1 MKASK
6 IASIAYY
13 VLLALSVVVFVLFFC
28 VGFGNQESLPSGLY
42 KSPQFT
48 DLLMYWMY
56 ALAAICGICTLVGA
70 VTAKGGKID
79 SNMPKWGSV
88 LAKAGLWLFLP
99 VLVITWFAGPALFDS
114 TSPIMT
120 GTGLYEDAFWLQA
133 TDAIIYT
140 IYVLLVVTA
149 VALVASLTG
158 IFKK

>member
-6 IASIAYY
+6 IASIVYY
-13 VLLALSVVVFVLFFC
+13 ILIAVSAVVLVLFFC
-28 VGFGNQESLPSGLY
+28 VGFGNQESLPSGFY
-42 KSPQFT
+42 KSPQYT

-56 ALAAICGICTLVGA
+56 ALAAICGVCTLVGA

-79 SNMPKWGSV
+79 SNMPAWGKA
-88 LAKAGLWLFLP
+88 LATIGLWLFIP
-99 VLVITWFAGPALFDS
+99 VMVAAWFMGSKA
-114 TSPIMT
+114 PIMT

-140 IYVLLVVTA
+140 VYVLLGVTA
-149 VALVASLTG
+149 LALIVGLTG

>member
-13 VLLALSVVVFVLFFC
+13 VLLAISLVVFVLFFC
-28 VGFGNQESLPSGLY
+28 VGFGREEAVASGF
-42 KSPQFT
+42 KKAPQFLS
-48 DLLMYWMY
+48 LLMYWMY

-79 SNMPKWGSV
+79 SNMPAWGTA
-88 LAKAGLWLFLP
+88 LAKVGLWLFLP
-99 VLVITWFAGPALFDS
+99 VLVVTWFLGSKAPL
-114 TSPIMT
+114 MT

-140 IYVLLVVTA
+140 VYVLLVVTA
-149 VALVASLTG
+149 VALVASLSG

>member
-6 IASIAYY
+6 IASIVYY
-13 VLLALSVVVFVLFFC
+13 ILIAVSAVVLVLFFC
-28 VGFGNQESLPSGLY
+28 VGFGNQESLPSGFY
-42 KSPQFT
+42 KSPQYT

-56 ALAAICGICTLVGA
+56 ALAAICGVCTLVGA

-79 SNMPKWGSV
+79 SNMPAWGKA
-88 LAKAGLWLFLP
+88 LATIGLWLFIP
-99 VLVITWFAGPALFDS
+99 VMVVAWFMSNA
-114 TSPIMT
+114 TPIMT

-140 IYVLLVVTA
+140 VYVLLGVTA
-149 VALVASLTG
+149 LALIVGLTG

>member
-6 IASIAYY
+6 IASIVYY
-13 VLLALSVVVFVLFFC
+13 ILIAVSAVVLVLFFC
-28 VGFGNQESLPSGLY
+28 VGFGNQESLPSGFY
-42 KSPQFT
+42 KSPQYT

-56 ALAAICGICTLVGA
+56 ALAAICGVCTLIGA

-79 SNMPKWGSV
+79 SNMPAWGKA
-88 LAKAGLWLFLP
+88 LATIGLWLFIP
-99 VLVITWFAGPALFDS
+99 VMVVAWFMSNA
-114 TSPIMT
+114 TPIMT

-140 IYVLLVVTA
+140 VYVLLGVTA
-149 VALVASLTG
+149 LALIVGLTG

>member
-1 MKASK
+1 M
-6 IASIAYY
+6 
-13 VLLALSVVVFVLFFC
+13 
-28 VGFGNQESLPSGLY
+28 ESLPSGYY

-56 ALAAICGICTLVGA
+56 ALVAICAVCTIAGA
-70 VTAKGGKID
+70 VTAKGGKIE
-79 SNMPKWGSV
+79 SNMPKFGKI
-88 LAKAGLWLFLP
+88 LAKVGLWLFLP
-99 VLVITWFAGPALFDS
+99 VLVISWFVGS

-149 VALVASLTG
+149 IALIASLTG

>member
-13 VLLALSVVVFVLFFC
+13 VLLALSAVVFVLFFC
-28 VGFGNQESLPSGLY
+28 VGFGNMESLPSGYY

-79 SNMPKWGSV
+79 SNMPTWGTV
-88 LAKAGLWLFLP
+88 LAKVGLWLFLP
-99 VLVITWFAGPALFDS
+99 VLVITWFVGPGLFGS
-114 TSPIMT
+114 TAPLMT

-140 IYVLLVVTA
+140 VYVLLVVTA
-149 VALVASLTG
+149 VALVASLSG

>member
-6 IASIAYY
+6 IASIVYY
-13 VLLALSVVVFVLFFC
+13 ILIAVSAVVLVLFFC
-28 VGFGNQESLPSGLY
+28 VGFGNQESLPSGFY
-42 KSPQFT
+42 KSPQYT

-56 ALAAICGICTLVGA
+56 ALAAICGICTVVGA

-79 SNMPKWGSV
+79 SNMPAWGKA
-88 LAKAGLWLFLP
+88 LATIGLWLFIP
-99 VLVITWFAGPALFDS
+99 VMVVAWFMSNA
-114 TSPIMT
+114 TPIMT

-140 IYVLLVVTA
+140 VYVLLGVTA
-149 VALVASLTG
+149 LALIVGLTG

>member
-13 VLLALSVVVFVLFFC
+13 VLLAVSAVVLVLFFC
-28 VGFGNQESLPSGLY
+28 VGFGNMESLPSGYY

-70 VTAKGGKID
+70 ITAKGGKID
-79 SNMPKWGSV
+79 SNMPTWGTV
-88 LAKAGLWLFLP
+88 LAKVGLWLFLP
-99 VLVITWFAGPALFDS
+99 VLAVTWFLGS
-114 TSPIMT
+114 KSPIMT

-140 IYVLLVVTA
+140 VYVLLIVTA
-149 VALVASLTG
+149 VALVASLSG

>member
-6 IASIAYY
+6 IASIVYY
-13 VLLALSVVVFVLFFC
+13 VLIALSVVVLVLFFC
-28 VGFGNQESLPSGLY
+28 VGFGNMESLPSGYY

-56 ALAAICGICTLVGA
+56 ALAAICGVCTVAGA
-70 VTAKGGKID
+70 VTAKGGKVD
-79 SNMPKWGSV
+79 SNMPAWGKV
-88 LAKAGLWLFLP
+88 LAKVGLWLFLP
-99 VLVITWFAGPALFDS
+99 VLVVTWFLGSKA
-114 TSPIMT
+114 PIMT

-140 IYVLLVVTA
+140 VYVLLVVTA
-149 VALVASLTG
+149 LALVASLSG

>member
-13 VLLALSVVVFVLFFC
+13 ILIALSAVVLVLFFC
-28 VGFGNQESLPSGLY
+28 VGFGNMESLPSGYY

-56 ALAAICGICTLVGA
+56 ALAAICGVCTLVGA
-70 VTAKGGKID
+70 VTAKGGKVD
-79 SNMPKWGSV
+79 SNMPAWGKA
-88 LAKAGLWLFLP
+88 LAKVGLWLFLP
-99 VLVITWFAGPALFDS
+99 VLVVTWFMSS

-149 VALVASLTG
+149 IALVASLSG

>member
-13 VLLALSVVVFVLFFC
+13 ILLAVSAVVLVLFFC
-28 VGFGNQESLPSGLY
+28 VGFGNMESLPSGYY
-42 KSPQFT
+42 KSPQYT

-56 ALAAICGICTLVGA
+56 ALAAICGVCTLVGA
-70 VTAKGGKID
+70 VTAKGGKVD
-79 SNMPKWGSV
+79 SNMPAWGTV
-88 LAKAGLWLFLP
+88 LAKVGLWLFLP
-99 VLVITWFAGPALFDS
+99 VLVGAWFVGS
-114 TSPIMT
+114 KSPIMT

-140 IYVLLVVTA
+140 VYVLLIVTA
-149 VALVASLTG
+149 VALVASLSG

>member
-6 IASIAYY
+6 IASIVYY

-28 VGFGNQESLPSGLY
+28 VGFGNMESLPSGYY
-42 KSPQFT
+42 KSPQYT
-48 DLLMYWMY
+48 DVLMYWMY
-56 ALAAICGICTLVGA
+56 ALAAICGVCTLVGA
-70 VTAKGGKID
+70 VTAKGGKVD
-79 SNMPKWGSV
+79 SNMPKWGV
-88 LAKAGLWLFLP
+88 ALAKVGLWLFLP
-99 VLVITWFAGPALFDS
+99 VLVITWFVGS

-149 VALVASLTG
+149 VALIASLSG

>member
-13 VLLALSVVVFVLFFC
+13 VLLIISVVVFVLFFC
-28 VGFGNQESLPSGLY
+28 VGFGNMESLPSGLY

-56 ALAAICGICTLVGA
+56 ALAAICGVCTLVGA
-70 VTAKGGKID
+70 VAAKGGKVD
-79 SNMPKWGSV
+79 SNMPKWGAA

-99 VLVITWFAGPALFDS
+99 VLVISWFVGARLGSANPL
-114 TSPIMT
+114 MT

-140 IYVLLVVTA
+140 VYVLLAVTA
-149 VALVASLTG
+149 VALIASLTG

>member
-6 IASIAYY
+6 IASIVYY
-13 VLLALSVVVFVLFFC
+13 VLIALSAVVLVLFFC
-28 VGFGNQESLPSGLY
+28 VGFGNQESLPSGFY
-42 KSPQFT
+42 KSPQYT

-56 ALAAICGICTLVGA
+56 ALAAICGVCTLVGA

-79 SNMPKWGSV
+79 SNMPAWGKA
-88 LAKAGLWLFLP
+88 LATIGLWLFIP
-99 VLVITWFAGPALFDS
+99 VMVAAWFLGS
-114 TSPIMT
+114 KSPIMT

-140 IYVLLVVTA
+140 VYVLLGVTA
-149 VALVASLTG
+149 LALIVGLTG

>member
-6 IASIAYY
+6 IASIVYY
-13 VLLALSVVVFVLFFC
+13 VLIALSAVILVLFFC
-28 VGFGNQESLPSGLY
+28 VGFGNMESLPSGYY

-56 ALAAICGICTLVGA
+56 ALVAICAVCTIAGA
-70 VTAKGGKID
+70 VTAKGGKIE
-79 SNMPKWGSV
+79 SNMPKFGKI
-88 LAKAGLWLFLP
+88 LAKVGLWLFLP
-99 VLVITWFAGPALFDS
+99 VLVISWFIGSA
-114 TSPIMT
+114 SPIMT

-149 VALVASLTG
+149 IALIASLTG

>member
-13 VLLALSVVVFVLFFC
+13 VLLAVSAVVLVLFFC
-28 VGFGNQESLPSGLY
+28 VGFGNMESLPSGYY
-42 KSPQFT
+42 KSPQYT

-70 VTAKGGKID
+70 VTAKGGKVD
-79 SNMPKWGSV
+79 SNMPAWGTV
-88 LAKAGLWLFLP
+88 LAKVGLWLFLP
-99 VLVITWFAGPALFDS
+99 VLVVTWFLGS
-114 TSPIMT
+114 KSPIMT

-140 IYVLLVVTA
+140 VYVLLIVTA
-149 VALVASLTG
+149 VALVASLSG

>member
-6 IASIAYY
+6 IASIVYY
-13 VLLALSVVVFVLFFC
+13 ILIAVSAVVLVLFFC
-28 VGFGNQESLPSGLY
+28 VGFGNQESLPRGFY
-42 KSPQFT
+42 KSPQYT

-56 ALAAICGICTLVGA
+56 ALAAICGVCTLVGA

-79 SNMPKWGSV
+79 SNMPAWGKA
-88 LAKAGLWLFLP
+88 LATIGLWLFIP
-99 VLVITWFAGPALFDS
+99 VMVVAWFMSNA
-114 TSPIMT
+114 TPIMT

-140 IYVLLVVTA
+140 VYVLLGVTA
-149 VALVASLTG
+149 LALIVGLTG